1 MKTHCEEKEDWAIA
15 SKLWE
20 SATLK
25 EAGSR
30 SGERVSH
37 AREVTVEL
45 SLRSKLA
52 TRRTIVSVVRQRS
65 AGTVG

>member
-20 SATLK
+20 A
-25 EAGSR
+25 ASR

-52 TRRTIVSVVRQRS
+52 TTRTIVSVVRQRS